1 MVKQRKETNGV
12 MKKTVNTAHQEPETE
27 RRILQSAEKVFY
39 RQGYDGARM
48 QEIADEAGINK
59 ALLHYYFRSKER
71 LFDAVFSDAVMRLVP
86 PVFAVMNSNSP
97 LMDKVRAFVD
107 AYFNTVV
114 NNPFLPG
121 FVVHE
126 MHRNP
131 SRFSEIIRASRLL
144 MLDGLQHQLDLG
156 AESGE
161 LIAMPAEQFML
172 NLLSLCAFP
181 FVAAGAM
188 QSVSGKNDSDYQHL
202 LEERRQLIPQWMAR
216 MVERD
221 ASSNQQC

>member
-1 MVKQRKETNGV
+1 MRKTMN
-12 MKKTVNTAHQEPETE
+12 TVHQEPETQ
-27 RRILQSAEKVFY
+27 RRILCSAEKVFY

-71 LFDAVFSDAVMRLVP
+71 LFDAVFSDAVLRLVP
-86 PVFAVMNSNSP
+86 PVFAVMNINAP

-107 AYFNTVV
+107 AYFSTVV

-131 SRFSEIIRASRLL
+131 SRFSEII
-144 MLDGLQHQLDLG
+144 QG
-156 AESGE
+156 AESGKLVPME
-161 LIAMPAEQFML
+161 AEQFML

-188 QSVSGKNDSDYQHL
+188 QAVSGKNDTEYQQL
-202 LEERRQLIPQWMAR
+202 LEERRQLIPEWMTR
-216 MVERD
+216 LVERHE
-221 ASSNQQC
+221 

>member
-1 MVKQRKETNGV
+1 MN
-12 MKKTVNTAHQEPETE
+12 TVHQEPETQ
-27 RRILQSAEKVFY
+27 RRILCSAEKVFY

-71 LFDAVFSDAVMRLVP
+71 LFDAVFSDAVLRLVP
-86 PVFAVMNSNSP
+86 PVFAVMNINAP

-107 AYFNTVV
+107 AYFSTVV

-131 SRFSEIIRASRLL
+131 SRFSEIIQGSRLF
-144 MLDGLQHQLDLG
+144 MLQGLQRQLDEG
-156 AESGE
+156 AESGKLVPME
-161 LIAMPAEQFML
+161 AEQFML

-188 QSVSGKNDSDYQHL
+188 QAVSGKNDTEYQQL
-202 LEERRQLIPQWMAR
+202 LEERRQLIPEWMTR
-216 MVERD
+216 LVERHE
-221 ASSNQQC
+221 

>member
-1 MVKQRKETNGV
+1 

-161 LIAMPAEQFML
+161 LILPCLQSSSCSTFFHSAPSLLWLPEPCSPFPEKTTATISIFLRSAASSFL
-172 NLLSLCAFP
+172 NGWQGWLSEMHHRTNSVNHFVLSL
-181 FVAAGAM
+181 
-188 QSVSGKNDSDYQHL
+188 
-202 LEERRQLIPQWMAR
+202 
-216 MVERD
+216 
-221 ASSNQQC
+221 